1 MPTHD
6 SHRDTPRARNTPE
19 LSTSTRITSVQKTS
33 VQKTSVQ
40 KTSAQKTS
48 AQHAKPARRTHRRL
62 LAPPLAQKNGIDPI
76 QLVLPHP
83 EELPEELAPGGRAP
97 ATIADYLIARFYPN
111 DPQIIHSR
119 FETGEVRLDDGTV
132 LTASSPYA
140 PGERIWYFRELADEP
155 ELPSDMPVLYEDE
168 HVLAIDKPHFLP
180 TTPRGSYIAQTALTK
195 LRVREGNPLLI
206 PIHRLDR
213 PTAGVL
219 LFAKTVQARR
229 PFQMMF
235 QHRLV
240 SKTYRAVAPVPAD
253 PTAAE
258 QALSAEGLRV
268 RSHIQKVRDVLQV
281 RQLSETECV
290 ARGVEPNTLT
300 TARILETFTPD
311 PAEAEAWGVEPG
323 CPWGL
328 YDLAPHTGKT
338 HQLRAHLNL
347 LGAPILGDVLYP
359 RVLPDGPD
367 RSEHPLQ
374 LLAYTLS
381 FEHPITGEPI
391 SLRSGRTLSAWESK
405 NSAVWEAS

>member
-33 VQKTSVQ
+33 VQKTSAQ

-48 AQHAKPARRTHRRL
+48 VQHAKPARRTHRRL